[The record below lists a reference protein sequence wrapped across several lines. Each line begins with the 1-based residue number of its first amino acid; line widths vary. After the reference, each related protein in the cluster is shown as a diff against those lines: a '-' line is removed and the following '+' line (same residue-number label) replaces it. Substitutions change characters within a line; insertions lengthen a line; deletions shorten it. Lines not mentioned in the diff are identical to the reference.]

1 MDGTINLP
9 NLKIGVSLRTQ
20 VVILMLILLVGFVLL
35 LYVLSQMILLD
46 SFEQLEHELAEDDLQ
61 RLTNV
66 LDNEFGSLRMMAG
79 EWAAQDDTYVF
90 LKDPDAKPAF
100 VASNLLDNSFETL
113 QLNLFLLI
121 DNNGTLVYGKAYR
134 LDEHIGLELN
144 DTQIEQ
150 YLTPDTL
157 RQYVNGPAGS
167 SRSVSG
173 LLISPRGPMMIA
185 INPVVLSDG
194 EGTPA
199 GTLVMGRFL
208 DQAVIARLASTIAA
222 DVALYH
228 VADPD
233 LPPDFQDA
241 RAQLAAGVPHHLA
254 AADDTL
260 SAYMM
265 LDDISGQPALILR
278 ATIPR
283 DIYREGRDTIE
294 FFLLGLIAGGLLL
307 VSGALFLLQ
316 RQVLARIFHMNDTVR
331 TIGDRRALD
340 RRVPVTGRD
349 ELSNLALSINGMLD
363 AVQQSQ
369 RSLAESQSRTQQ
381 IVASISDVIYT
392 ATFKDGRVI
401 SHQIPSPQI
410 AELTG
415 YPLERFEQDWYFW
428 QTLIHPDDQAVAAVN
443 YDTIADGSG
452 NEIEY
457 RMIRADGTLRWVRDS
472 AHGEVRDDGTVAVYG
487 VVSDITPGKQARADL
502 AQSERAAREFQQ
514 ALKELLDVSVELT
527 AVTTLEDLCRQ
538 AIVLGRERLG
548 FDRIALFLLDDGGAT
563 MAGTFGVDAAGHYCD
578 LRALRRPVEEDPAI
592 ATVLADR
599 KWAHVWHDTPLYDAT
614 NEPAGRGWNA
624 VASLWADNRALG
636 WLAIDNLT
644 SRAALK
650 PYELELLSLYSTTV
664 GHLITRVRAE
674 AALRESEARHRA
686 LFENAHDA
694 IFVMRESVFVDCNSR
709 ALALFGG
716 ERADLI
722 GQSPYR
728 FSPPR
733 QPDGT
738 NSREKA
744 RDVLKLALS
753 GIPQTFEW
761 RHVRLDGTPF
771 DVEVSLSRMA
781 LSREMLVLAMVRDIT
796 ERKRTEQAL
805 RESEERYSTL
815 FYRVPVELYRTT
827 PEGEMLDANPALVK
841 MMGYDDLATMRK
853 LNVRELYVNPDDRAR
868 WQAVIDAEGEVHDFE
883 LEMRRPDGSTYWVLD
898 TAHAVRDEDGNT
910 LYYEGSIRDITLRK
924 RAEDELASERNL
936 LRTLIDALPD
946 RIYVKDTRGAVVLT
960 NIANAQAMGQ
970 RDPDTVVGKTDFDVY
985 PRELAE
991 RYNADDRAVIDGG
1004 EPLLNRIE
1012 PIYLDAQEEPRW
1024 LATTKVPLRDA
1035 QDRIIGL
1042 VGVGHDITAQRAT
1055 QEALRQSR
1063 ERLDM
1068 ALQVAGLG
1076 MWDWYVQTGR
1086 VIFNERWAEISG
1098 HTLDELGAH
1107 SGVWET
1113 LVHPDDWPAVKA
1125 ALDAHLAGET
1135 PIFECEYRMCIK
1147 SGEVK
1152 WVLDRGQ
1159 VLHRDDDGTPL
1170 RMTGALLDITARKHG
1185 EAEREQLLQQMRTRA
1200 TELASVADVSQQVTR
1215 ILDVD
1220 PLLWT
1225 LCDLIQ
1231 DHFALYHVQVYLL
1244 SADGQRLEFAAGY
1257 GEVGHRLAESG
1268 HYIPLE
1274 QPHSLVARAARDC
1287 AVVTVNDVADEADH
1301 LPNSLL
1307 PDTRSEMALPMMVGG
1322 TLIGVLDVQS
1332 DQVGRF
1338 SEDDI
1343 HIQTTLAAQVA
1354 IAIHNARLFTDN
1366 ARRLAIIEHSHDAI
1380 ALASADVAQSVPTY
1394 INPAGLRML
1403 GYESLEDIRAH
1414 TVGTFYAPESRTF
1427 LRENVL
1433 PVVQDSGAWRG
1444 ETVLQRHDG
1453 TQVPVEQTVF
1463 LIRDEQG
1470 APRDLA
1476 TIITDITERR
1486 QAENALRRANRA
1498 YRTLSECNQAM
1509 VGATDEVGLLRKIC
1523 EIVVESGG
1531 YRMAW
1536 VGLVD
1541 EQSSDRALVHPVA
1554 HAGHEDGYLETMLQ
1568 VRVHAGNWRGPARR
1582 ALEQREPYVVRSMA
1596 EDADFAPWREQALA
1610 RSYQSSAAVP
1620 LFNGDQ
1626 ALGTLNVYAST
1637 PNAFDE
1643 QEIALLRELASDL
1656 AYGIAV
1662 LRTRLER
1669 QAAVKQLHELNTQLT
1684 QRNRQLLALYDAGR
1698 TLNATLDVNEIYRV
1712 LYREVV
1718 HPVFGADAL
1727 VIAAY
1732 DAANEQITCEFV
1744 ISDGAEQDP
1753 STLPAMSLGEGPNSA
1768 TIRTGQPRVVAL
1780 PHAETDTSPPGEY
1793 VHFGGEREPRSAMYI
1808 PLTASGAV
1816 TGVVNVQH
1824 YDDSA
1829 FDDYDVQMLS
1839 AIANQAA
1846 VAIQNARLFQAE
1858 REQRAL
1864 AEALQAAVSAV
1875 NSTLDPDVV
1884 MDRILANIKEVV
1896 PHDAASIMLIED
1908 GIARIVR
1915 HTGFAERG
1923 LKDYVESL
1931 RLHVGRHNLL
1941 HGSMLQGK
1949 PVLVTDTRESS
1960 DWIPRDEAD
1969 WIRSYIGAP
1978 IIVGEDVVGIL
1989 NLDSETPGFFTERH
2003 AHRAAAFAEQVAIAV
2018 QNAQLFAAEH
2028 EQRTLAEALQ
2038 AITAA
2043 VNSTLDVDMVMDRI
2057 LASLK
2062 VVVPNDAASIMLIE
2076 GDEARIARHIGFEER
2091 GLADFVNNMRF
2102 DVQKLAKFKQMAET
2116 RQPVRLLDTHESD
2129 EWAYSD
2135 ELAWIRSYLGAP
2147 IIVGDTMVGVLNLDS
2162 AVPGFFTAR
2171 HAERLQ
2177 GFADQVAVAVH
2188 NARLFA
2194 GEREQR
2200 QFAESLRD
2208 IAATINLSLDP
2219 DHVLGELLANIK
2231 PVIPHDAATLMLIE
2245 GDTVRTL
2252 RSSGFEAYGM
2262 EAWAEQLSFDVRT
2275 HDVMQRIIHSGESV
2289 IINDTSQDPGWH
2301 DFPETG
2307 WQRACLTSPLRHE
2320 GQVIGFLNLYSTQT
2334 GFFTEQH
2341 AERLQAFAYH
2351 AANAIRNVQLFAGER
2366 EQRALAE
2373 ALRDIIAAIN
2383 STLDQAQVMGRILAN
2398 VERVVPHDAAN
2409 IMLIEGGTAAIARAR
2424 GYTER
2429 GFDDLIANWRHAL
2442 VDLPLLHS
2450 VVESGQTLRVPDT
2463 AQDARWNTDLTPESV
2478 WIRATLKA
2486 PIQLGGEVIGVLNLD
2501 SETPGAFTEEHAR
2514 QIQIFADYAAAAI
2527 RNARLFAAE
2536 RERRALS
2543 DVLRD
2548 TAEAFSRT
2556 LDLDDVLD
2564 RILTNVGRVFPNDA
2578 TSVMLIDEAT
2588 GEAYV
2593 ARHRG
2598 FDAYDL
2604 GDWITNRRFAIMD
2617 FADMREVVETGTP
2630 KIISSTHTDPN
2641 WIVLPQTDWIRAHAT
2656 VPISQDQKVIGFLML
2671 ESTTEGLF
2679 RVDQEPVLRIFAN
2692 QAAMAVQNARLYTAE
2707 RDQRRFAE
2715 ALRDTAAAINRT
2727 LEFDHVLDFVLA
2739 NTQDVIPHDAA
2750 NIMLIEDGV
2759 ARVVRGQGY
2768 DRFGADEWTSQLRYA
2783 VKDVPVWHEMLATG
2797 KPFVIP
2803 DTTQNKDWLAIE
2815 QEAWIR
2821 STVKAPIRV
2830 EGRVVGILHLDS
2842 ATPDTFNQE
2851 HAERLQAFAD
2861 QAAVALRNAEF
2872 FAAEHAQRTLAEAL
2886 RDTAAAINS
2895 TLEFDEVLD
2904 RILYYVG
2911 RVVPYDSANLMLIE
2925 PDGVRIAAQ
2934 YPEFPTEEFR
2944 QWRETFRF
2952 ALEETANL
2960 KQMVATGKPVA
2971 LPRIADYDG
2980 WIALPPFEWVASHA
2994 GAPIRLEGQVIG
3006 FITLDSSTPDFF
3018 TSRHAERL
3026 QAFAD
3031 QAAIAIRNAQL
3042 FEAVQRHASELELRV
3057 AERTAE
3063 VEQRSAQMRAILDSI
3078 TEGVL
3083 YDDQREVKYTNRAL
3097 TRLTGYEADEFTTY
3111 LDILR
3116 SSRYSD
3122 DDYGKLIQSVFR
3134 TIAGHGVWQGDFWV
3148 RRKDRSEFEAALTV
3162 TEVRGAEG
3170 DMLGTVSVLRDVSQE
3185 KELQRQR
3192 DRFIASASH
3201 ELRTPLTNFKTRL
3214 YLLKAQPVK
3223 AVEHLAIL
3231 NRVANNMV
3239 DLVENLLDVSRF
3251 ERGVIA
3257 LRRRDVEL
3265 QTLIREVVEVQ
3276 RAEADAKDIA
3286 LLAELCDEPL
3296 RVNVDTA
3303 RMQQVI
3309 TNLIANAVNYTSS
3322 GGTITVMLQRSGDKA
3337 LLRVRDSGIG
3347 IEPEQIPRIFE
3358 PFFRANEEAAEGTGL
3373 GLTIAREIVRLHEGT
3388 INVTSA
3394 KGEGSTF
3401 TVELDLVQ

>member
-9 NLKIGVSLRTQ
+9 TLKIGVSLRTQ
-20 VVILMLILLVGFVLL
+20 AMILMLVLLVGFVLL
-35 LYVLSQMILLD
+35 LSVLSHVILLG
-46 SFEQLEHELAEDDLQ
+46 SFEKLEHNLAEDDVQ

-66 LDNEFGSLRMMAG
+66 LDNELSSLRMMAG
-79 EWAAQDDTYVF
+79 EWATQDDTYVF
-90 LKDPDAKPAF
+90 LKNPDANPAF
-100 VASNLLDNSFETL
+100 VASNLLDNTFETL
-113 QLNLFLLI
+113 QLNLFLLV
-121 DNNGTLVYGKAYR
+121 DNSGALVYGKAYW
-134 LDEHIGLELN
+134 LDEDVGTEL
-144 DTQIEQ
+144 DDARVEQ
-150 YLTPDTL
+150 HLASDVL
-157 RQYVNGPAGS
+157 RQYVNGPADS
-167 SRSVSG
+167 SGSVSG

-185 INPVVLSDG
+185 MHPVVLSGG

-199 GTLVMGRFL
+199 GTLVMGRDL
-208 DQAVIARLASTIAA
+208 NQAMIARLASTIAA
-222 DVALYH
+222 EVTLYH
-228 VADPD
+228 AADPD

-241 RAQLAAGVPHHLA
+241 REQLAAGASHYLA

-260 SAYMM
+260 GAYIM
-265 LDDISGQPALILR
+265 LNDISGAPALIIR
-278 ATIPR
+278 VTVPR
-283 DIYREGRDTIE
+283 SIYSEGRDALK
-294 FFLLGLIAGGLLL
+294 FFLLGWIVGGLLL
-307 VSGALFLLQ
+307 VFSALFLL
-316 RQVLARIFHMNDTVR
+316 RRRVLARIFSMNDAVR
-331 TIGDRRALD
+331 VIGDRRAFD
-340 RRVPVTGRD
+340 RRVPVTGCD

-363 AVQQSQ
+363 TMQQSQ
-369 RSLAESQSRTQQ
+369 RSLAENQSRTQH

-392 ATFKDGRVI
+392 ATFQDGRVV
-401 SHQIPSPQI
+401 SHQILSPQI

-415 YPLERFEQDWYFW
+415 YPLERFERDWDFW
-428 QTLIHPDDQAVAAVN
+428 QTLIHPDERAYAAAN
-443 YDTIADGSG
+443 FDTITGG
-452 NEIEY
+452 TGGEIEY
-457 RMIRADGTLRWVRDS
+457 RIVRADGTLRWVRDS
-472 AHGEVRDDGTVAVYG
+472 AHGEARDDGTVAVYG
-487 VVSDITPGKQARADL
+487 VVSDITPSKQAQADL

-514 ALKELLDVSVELT
+514 ALKVLLEVSVELT

-548 FDRIALFLLDDGGAT
+548 FDRIALFLLEDGGAT
-563 MAGTFGVDAAGHYCD
+563 MAGTFGVDAAGEYCD
-578 LRALRRPVEEDPAI
+578 LRNLRRPVAEDPAI

-599 KWAHVWHDTPLYDAT
+599 KWTHVWHDTPLYDAT
-614 NEPAGRGWNA
+614 NEPVGRGWNA
-624 VASLWADNRALG
+624 VASLWADNQALG

-674 AALRESEARHRA
+674 AALRESETRHRA

-722 GQSPYR
+722 GQPPYR

-733 QPDGT
+733 QPDGM

-744 RDVLKLALS
+744 RDVLTLALS
-753 GIPQTFEW
+753 GMPQTFEW
-761 RHVRLDGTPF
+761 RYLRLDGTPF
-771 DVEVSLSRMA
+771 DVEVTLSRMA
-781 LSREMLVLAMVRDIT
+781 LPRETLVLAMVRDIT
-796 ERKRTEQAL
+796 
-805 RESEERYSTL
+805 
-815 FYRVPVELYRTT
+815 
-827 PEGEMLDANPALVK
+827 
-841 MMGYDDLATMRK
+841 
-853 LNVRELYVNPDDRAR
+853 
-868 WQAVIDAEGEVHDFE
+868 
-883 LEMRRPDGSTYWVLD
+883 
-898 TAHAVRDEDGNT
+898 
-910 LYYEGSIRDITLRK
+910 LRK
-924 RAEDELASERNL
+924 QAEDELAAERNL

-946 RIYVKDTRGAVVLT
+946 RIYVKDTQGAVVLT
-960 NIANAQAMGQ
+960 NIANAQAMGE
-970 RDPDTVVGKTDFDVY
+970 RDPDAVVGKTDFDVY

-991 RYNADDRAVIDGG
+991 RYNADDRAVIEGG

-1035 QDRIIGL
+1035 QNRVIGL

-1086 VIFNERWAEISG
+1086 VVFNERWAEISG
-1098 HTLDELGAH
+1098 HTLDELGTH

-1113 LVHPDDWPAVKA
+1113 LVHPEDWPAVKA

-1135 PIFECEYRMCIK
+1135 PIFECEYRLCAK

-1152 WVLDRGQ
+1152 WVSDRGQ
-1159 VLHRDDDGTPL
+1159 VLRRDEDGTPL

-1185 EAEREQLLQQMRTRA
+1185 EAEREQLLRQMRTRA

-1215 ILDVD
+1215 ILDMD
-1220 PLLWT
+1220 PLLWA

-1244 SADGQRLEFAAGY
+1244 SGDGQRLELAAGY
-1257 GEVGHRLAESG
+1257 GEVGRRLAEIG
-1268 HYIPLE
+1268 HHIPLE
-1274 QPHSLVARAARDC
+1274 QRHNLVARAARER
-1287 AVVTVNDVADEADH
+1287 AVVTVNDMTDEAAY

-1307 PDTRSEMALPMMVGG
+1307 PDTCSEMALPMMVGG

-1380 ALASADVAQSVPTY
+1380 ALTSADVVRSAPTY
-1394 INPAGLRML
+1394 INPAGLRLL
-1403 GYESLEDIRAH
+1403 GYQSLDDISTRK
-1414 TVGTFYAPESRTF
+1414 VGTFYAPESRAF

-1433 PVVQDSGAWRG
+1433 PLVHESGAWRG
-1444 ETVLQRHDG
+1444 ETMLQRRDG

-1470 APRDLA
+1470 APRDMA

-1509 VGATDEVGLLRKIC
+1509 VGATDEVELLRKIC
-1523 EIVVESGG
+1523 EIVAESGG

-1541 EQSSDRALVHPVA
+1541 AQSSDRALVQPVA
-1554 HAGHEDGYLETMLQ
+1554 HAGHEDGYLEALLQ
-1568 VRVHAGNWRGPARR
+1568 VRVQASEWRAPARR
-1582 ALEQREPYVVRSMA
+1582 AIEQREPYVVHSIA
-1596 EDADFAPWREQALA
+1596 ENADFAPWREQAPA
-1610 RSYQSSAAVP
+1610 RGYQSLAAVP

-1626 ALGTLNVYAST
+1626 ALGTLNVYADT
-1637 PNAFDE
+1637 PDAFDE

-1669 QAAVKQLHELNTQLT
+1669 QAAVKQLHELNTQLA
-1684 QRNRQLLALYDAGR
+1684 QRNRQLLALYDVGR
-1698 TLNATLDVNEIYRV
+1698 TLTATLDVNEIYRV

-1718 HPVFGADAL
+1718 QPVFGADAL
-1727 VIAAY
+1727 VVAAY
-1732 DAANEQITCEFV
+1732 DAANEQVTCEFV
-1744 ISDGAEQDP
+1744 ISDGEEQDP
-1753 STLPAMSLGEGPNSA
+1753 STLRALPLGDGPNSA
-1768 TIRTGQPRVVAL
+1768 TIRTGQPRVIAL
-1780 PHAETDTSPPGEY
+1780 PHAEADTSPSGEY
-1793 VHFGGEREPRSAMYI
+1793 VHWGGARAPRSAMYV

-1816 TGVVNVQH
+1816 TGVISVQH
-1824 YDDSA
+1824 YDENA
-1829 FDDYDVQMLS
+1829 FDDYDVRMFS

-1846 VAIQNARLFQAE
+1846 VAIQNAR
-1858 REQRAL
+1858 
-1864 AEALQAAVSAV
+1864 
-1875 NSTLDPDVV
+1875 
-1884 MDRILANIKEVV
+1884 
-1896 PHDAASIMLIED
+1896 
-1908 GIARIVR
+1908 
-1915 HTGFAERG
+1915 
-1923 LKDYVESL
+1923 
-1931 RLHVGRHNLL
+1931 
-1941 HGSMLQGK
+1941 
-1949 PVLVTDTRESS
+1949 
-1960 DWIPRDEAD
+1960 
-1969 WIRSYIGAP
+1969 
-1978 IIVGEDVVGIL
+1978 
-1989 NLDSETPGFFTERH
+1989 
-2003 AHRAAAFAEQVAIAV
+2003 
-2018 QNAQLFAAEH
+2018 LFAAEH

-2043 VNSTLDVDMVMDRI
+2043 VNSTLDVDVVMDRI
-2057 LASLK
+2057 LANLK
-2062 VVVPNDAASIMLIE
+2062 VVVPNDAASIILIK
-2076 GDEARIARHIGFEER
+2076 GNEARIARHIGFEER
-2091 GLADFVNNMRF
+2091 GLGDFINNMRF
-2102 DVQKLAKFKQMAET
+2102 DVRQFAKFKQMAET
-2116 RQPVRLLDTHESD
+2116 HQPVRLLDTHESD
-2129 EWAYSD
+2129 EWVYSD

-2162 AVPGFFTAR
+2162 ATPGFFTAR
-2171 HAERLQ
+2171 HAARLQ
-2177 GFADQVAVAVH
+2177 AFASQVAVAVH

-2245 GDTVRTL
+2245 GDTARTL
-2252 RSSGFEAYGM
+2252 RSSGFEAYGL

-2275 HDVMQRIIHSGESV
+2275 HDVMQHIIRTGESV

-2301 DFPETG
+2301 AFPETG
-2307 WQRACLTSPLRHE
+2307 WQHACLTVPLRHE

-2334 GFFTEQH
+2334 GFFTAQH

-2351 AANAIRNVQLFAGER
+2351 AANALRNVQLFA
-2366 EQRALAE
+2366 
-2373 ALRDIIAAIN
+2373 
-2383 STLDQAQVMGRILAN
+2383 
-2398 VERVVPHDAAN
+2398 
-2409 IMLIEGGTAAIARAR
+2409 
-2424 GYTER
+2424 
-2429 GFDDLIANWRHAL
+2429 
-2442 VDLPLLHS
+2442 
-2450 VVESGQTLRVPDT
+2450 
-2463 AQDARWNTDLTPESV
+2463 
-2478 WIRATLKA
+2478 
-2486 PIQLGGEVIGVLNLD
+2486 
-2501 SETPGAFTEEHAR
+2501 
-2514 QIQIFADYAAAAI
+2514 
-2527 RNARLFAAE
+2527 
-2536 RERRALS
+2536 
-2543 DVLRD
+2543 
-2548 TAEAFSRT
+2548 
-2556 LDLDDVLD
+2556 
-2564 RILTNVGRVFPNDA
+2564 
-2578 TSVMLIDEAT
+2578 
-2588 GEAYV
+2588 
-2593 ARHRG
+2593 
-2598 FDAYDL
+2598 
-2604 GDWITNRRFAIMD
+2604 
-2617 FADMREVVETGTP
+2617 
-2630 KIISSTHTDPN
+2630 
-2641 WIVLPQTDWIRAHAT
+2641 
-2656 VPISQDQKVIGFLML
+2656 
-2671 ESTTEGLF
+2671 
-2679 RVDQEPVLRIFAN
+2679 
-2692 QAAMAVQNARLYTAE
+2692 AE

-2759 ARVVRGQGY
+2759 ARIVREHGY
-2768 DRFGADEWTSQLRYA
+2768 DRFGVAEWISQLRYP
-2783 VKDVPVWHEMLATG
+2783 VKDIPVWHGMLATG
-2797 KPFVIP
+2797 KSFAIP
-2803 DTTQNKDWLAIE
+2803 DTTQNKDWLRIE
-2815 QEAWIR
+2815 QETWIR

-2842 ATPDTFNQE
+2842 ATPNAFNQE

-2872 FAAEHAQRTLAEAL
+2872 FAAEHVQRTLAEAL

-2904 RILYYVG
+2904 RILVYVG

-2944 QWRETFRF
+2944 QWREQFRF
-2952 ALEETANL
+2952 TLEETANL
-2960 KQMVATGKPVA
+2960 KQMFDTGKPIA
-2971 LPRIADYDG
+2971 LSRVADYDG

-3018 TSRHAERL
+3018 TPGHAERL

-3042 FEAVQRHASELELRV
+3042 FEAVQRHAAELELRV
-3057 AERTAE
+3057 AARTAE

-3097 TRLTGYEADEFTTY
+3097 ARLTGYEAGEFTAY

-3116 SSRYSD
+3116 SSKYSD
-3122 DDYGKLIQSVFR
+3122 EEYDKLIQGVFR
-3134 TIAGHGVWQGDFWV
+3134 TIAKHGVWQGDIWV

-3223 AVEHLAIL
+3223 AAEHLAIL

-3265 QTLIREVVEVQ
+3265 QALIREVVEVQ
-3276 RAEADAKDIA
+3276 RAEAEGKDIA
-3286 LLAELCDEPL
+3286 LLTELCDEPL
-3296 RVNVDTA
+3296 RVNVDMA

-3309 TNLIANAVNYTSS
+3309 TNLIANAVNYTPS
-3322 GGTITVMLQRSGDKA
+3322 GGTITVVLERSGSKA

-3347 IEPEQIPRIFE
+3347 IEPAQISRIFE

-3373 GLTIAREIVRLHEGT
+3373 GLTIAREIVRLHGGALSAA
-3388 INVTSA
+3388 SA

-3401 TVELDLVQ
+3401 TVELDLVERSVNRTNNQ